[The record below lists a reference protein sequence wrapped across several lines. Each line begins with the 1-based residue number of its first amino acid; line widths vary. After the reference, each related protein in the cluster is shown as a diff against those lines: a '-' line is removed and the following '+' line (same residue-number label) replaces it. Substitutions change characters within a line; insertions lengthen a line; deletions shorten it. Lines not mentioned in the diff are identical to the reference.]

1 MWRKETITMSTDQN
15 PKDQPLPKR
24 KLRDPSRRKYIKPSE
39 EPRPKTTH
47 LLLLVEKL
55 KTDKK

>member
-1 MWRKETITMSTDQN
+1 MSTDQN